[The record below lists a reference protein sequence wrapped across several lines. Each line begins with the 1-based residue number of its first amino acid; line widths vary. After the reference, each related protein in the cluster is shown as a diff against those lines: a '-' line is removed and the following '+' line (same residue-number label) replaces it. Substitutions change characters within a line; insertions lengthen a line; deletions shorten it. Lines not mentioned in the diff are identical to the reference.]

1 MKYLILPLF
10 LTFAVL
16 GHETNE
22 ENDKTRLSYAEI
34 IHWYDNYFLSYGIQ
48 RIINRKDKDVE
59 RKRTV
64 FFFNKIKLD

>member
-1 MKYLILPLF
+1 
-10 LTFAVL
+10 
-16 GHETNE
+16 
-22 ENDKTRLSYAEI
+22 
-34 IHWYDNYFLSYGIQ
+34 LSYGIQ